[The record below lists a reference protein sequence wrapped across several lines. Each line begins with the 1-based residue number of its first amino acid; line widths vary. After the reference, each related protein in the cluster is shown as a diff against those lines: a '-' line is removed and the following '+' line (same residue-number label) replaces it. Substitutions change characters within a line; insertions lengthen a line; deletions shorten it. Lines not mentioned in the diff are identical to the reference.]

1 MMGLSMNVCLDF
13 LGMYEINFYC
23 VLLLNTPEDS
33 ESIAAASNAVAVI
46 FSQICSCFLNFI
58 FWFALLGMPICSDS
72 TQKRVVNVI
81 LCGATNTTFQ
91 EKNITNLQ
99 GTCSQPPAPSHVS
112 WAQLFISVLVVLHCI
127 ASRRRQCH
135 VTVKCMHIEYDDT
148 SLVESHGD
156 TLILSLR
163 MIFHVYYCCQ
173 QVNIHVTQ
181 FINNRLN
188 NLHQQNHAYHDTTSS
203 LG

>member
-46 FSQICSCFLNFI
+46 FSQICSCFLNSI

-81 LCGATNTTFQ
+81 LCGATNTTF
-91 EKNITNLQ
+91 
-99 GTCSQPPAPSHVS
+99 
-112 WAQLFISVLVVLHCI
+112 
-127 ASRRRQCH
+127 
-135 VTVKCMHIEYDDT
+135 
-148 SLVESHGD
+148 
-156 TLILSLR
+156 
-163 MIFHVYYCCQ
+163 
-173 QVNIHVTQ
+173 
-181 FINNRLN
+181 
-188 NLHQQNHAYHDTTSS
+188 
-203 LG
+203 